1 MIRGLYAPTLISD
14 QRRKNRI
21 VALCVAALVLLQF
34 RFPVATLSDGSFGFW
49 PNSRAVVP
57 DSQWLV
63 RSSMRASFSS
73 STRYQCAPWLTR
85 SSQRKVAF
93 IDLATMNA
101 YYRRKGIYRGG
112 EFYMSACLD
121 YALRQNGFSV
131 HRLSAKSLL
140 RNGDLV
146 KVFSKYHRLI
156 ANGSHPWKRLNVSSS
171 ATSGTTNGTLEW
183 STGMCKLRSF
193 AWWGN
198 VETKRE
204 DIIGLA
210 GLATR
215 HDLPFDPK
223 QWLKPYPT
231 ADFFNTFLGFFPH
244 SVLLQKT
251 PPSAFRGKVGMLLGK
266 VPTGFNQIGPVVDAL
281 LLDGFELHSTC
292 PDCTMLPSQVIR
304 HEKVGPGEYIE
315 LLKSCAFLLGTG
327 YPYDSPSPFEG
338 LANGVAFLNPIAVGA
353 LPWNETSFPLG
364 SGPGWRATQHVPLS
378 MVGMPYVYNVHL
390 SNATQ
395 VVTAANHAV
404 QYRFASFVPSD
415 FRPLSM
421 ITRVCSMLEDDSL
434 CLCPPKQGHGHI
446 ARQVNCQGSSTIRK
460 PSTGD
465 DANFVGDVSFLS

>member
-1 MIRGLYAPTLISD
+1 MIHVLYSPTLSF
-14 QRRKNRI
+14 QCRKNRI
-21 VALCVAALVLLQF
+21 VALSVAALVFLQVRFLITLLSVSL
-34 RFPVATLSDGSFGFW
+34 PVW
-49 PNSRAVVP
+49 PNRAVVP
-57 DSQWLV
+57 DAQWLA
-63 RSSMRASFSS
+63 RSSIMDSFSS

-93 IDLATMNA
+93 IDLPTMEA

-131 HRLSAKSLL
+131 HRLSARSLL
-140 RNGDLV
+140 RNGGLA
-146 KVFSKYHRLI
+146 KVVSKYHRLI
-156 ANGSHPWKRLNVSSS
+156 ANDSHPWKRLNVSSS
-171 ATSGTTNGTLEW
+171 ATSGTSTGTLKW

-210 GLATR
+210 TR
-215 HDLPFDPK
+215 YDLPFDPK

-244 SVLLQKT
+244 SVLLRKN
-251 PPSAFRGKVGMLLGK
+251 PPSALRRKVGMLLGK
-266 VPTGFNQIGPVVDAL
+266 VPTAFHQIGPVIDAL

-292 PDCTMLPSQVIR
+292 LDCTMLPSQVIR
-304 HEKVGPGEYIE
+304 HEKVGPAEYIE

-338 LANGVAFLNPIAVGA
+338 LANGVAFLNPIAVEA

-404 QYRFASFVPSD
+404 QYRFVSFVPPD
-415 FRPLSM
+415 FHPLSL
-421 ITRVCSMLEDDSL
+421 IARVCGMLEDDSL
-434 CLCPPKQGHGHI
+434 CLCPSKEGHGHN
-446 ARQVNCQGSSTIRK
+446 AGQVNCQGSSTIRK
-460 PSTGD
+460 PSTID
-465 DANFVGDVSFLS
+465 DANFVGDVTFLT